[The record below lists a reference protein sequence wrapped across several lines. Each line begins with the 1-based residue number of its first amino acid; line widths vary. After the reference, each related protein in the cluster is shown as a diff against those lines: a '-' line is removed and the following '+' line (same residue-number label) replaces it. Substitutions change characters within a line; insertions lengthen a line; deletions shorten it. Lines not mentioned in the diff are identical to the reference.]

1 MCFVPMSSTTR
12 GLPLFVPVPGGF
24 IAKTFSFIAL
34 AFSRRPTP
42 VSLRPFV
49 VISCVAEGP
58 IGALLCF
65 RGGSGENPRKALA
78 NRLSFH
84 SI

>member
-1 MCFVPMSSTTR
+1 MPSTTR
-12 GLPLFVPVPGGF
+12 GLPLFIPVPGGF
-24 IAKTFSFIAL
+24 IAKISSFIAL
-34 AFSRRPTP
+34 AFSRRTTP

-65 RGGSGENPRKALA
+65 QGGPGGNLRKALA
-78 NRLSFH
+78 NRPSFR

>member
-1 MCFVPMSSTTR
+1 MPSTTR
-12 GLPLFVPVPGGF
+12 GLPLFIPVPGGF
-24 IAKTFSFIAL
+24 VAKTSNFIAL
-34 AFSRRPTP
+34 AFSRCTTP

-58 IGALLCF
+58 MGALLCLQ
-65 RGGSGENPRKALA
+65 GGLVGKLRKALA
-78 NRLSFH
+78 NRPAFT